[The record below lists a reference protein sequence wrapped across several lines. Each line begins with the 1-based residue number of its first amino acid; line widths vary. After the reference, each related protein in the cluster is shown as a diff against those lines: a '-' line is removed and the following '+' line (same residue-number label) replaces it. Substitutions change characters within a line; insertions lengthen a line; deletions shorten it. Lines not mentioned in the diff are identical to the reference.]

1 MSQTQEKEFE
11 WYLRD
16 HLFRSMNRR
25 VLSFQ
30 EDSIPRTMIDSYL
43 RFRNSNID
51 EISKILHPVIDYLV
65 SRKVL
70 NRNENSL
77 ELAGNLVRKRCGKCF
92 YVCYISE
99 NEPVVC
105 FRCSDNNLQDFPKK
119 NNSAS
124 LQAKK

>member
-1 MSQTQEKEFE
+1 
-11 WYLRD
+11 
-16 HLFRSMNRR
+16 MNKG
-25 VLSFQ
+25 VLSFE

-51 EISKILHPVIDYLV
+51 EISKILRPVVDFLV

-70 NRNENSL
+70 NRNENTL
-77 ELAGNLVRKRCGKCF
+77 ELAGDLVRKRCGKCF